1 MMFLTIPEGMAEGRK
16 WSETALMEQLL
27 RQKGELYI
35 VDIDRAHRKHYKE
48 ILLPDQGSDS

>member
-1 MMFLTIPEGMAEGRK
+1 MMFITIPEGIAEGRK

-27 RQKGELYI
+27 RQKGELYS

-48 ILLPDQGSDS
+48 IL